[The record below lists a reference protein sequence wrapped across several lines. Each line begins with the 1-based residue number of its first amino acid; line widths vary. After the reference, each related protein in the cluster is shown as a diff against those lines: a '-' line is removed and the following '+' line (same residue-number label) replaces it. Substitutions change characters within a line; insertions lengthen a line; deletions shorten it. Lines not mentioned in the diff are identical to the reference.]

1 VTDRSTVEDHR
12 EASASRWSTGLTT
25 GLVLKLAFLGAV
37 NAFALFGLPRMIDQ
51 GAWTAVAFTVSATA
65 AIDYVYLSRRRIAL
79 KYILPGTVFLL
90 LFQVYPVLYTAYIS
104 TTNYGTGNILTK
116 DQAIDRVVANSIRSG
131 EEGERYQST
140 PLDVDGSIALLLLDS
155 EGRAFLGT
163 EEGLEPLPSPD
174 VPAGARALTVREAQ
188 DRQRELEA
196 LQIPVEV
203 GYIRVTT
210 FRSAAVVEQG
220 LVYDRDRDVMVET
233 ATGREFRPVEGAFTS
248 DDGQRLQ
255 PGWRVVVGADNFRR
269 IVEAREIRGPFLRV
283 FVWTYVFAFGSV
295 LLTFALGLMLA
306 LTLHHPRVR
315 GKKLYRSL
323 LIIPYALP
331 SFMSALIWAG
341 LMNRDF
347 GMINRMLGADVP
359 WLTDPTMAKV
369 SVLLVN
375 LWLGFPYMFLVTTGA
390 LQSIPQH
397 LREAALV
404 DGADGPTAFRRVVF
418 PLLMISV
425 SPLLIASFAFNF
437 NNFNVIYLLTRGR
450 PPIAG
455 AETPAGHTDILIS
468 YTYRLAFEG
477 GRGTDYGFAAA
488 ISVVIFMLVAT
499 FSIVSFRYTRKL
511 EDMV

>member
-1 VTDRSTVEDHR
+1 VNDDVSVADRR
-12 EASASRWSTGLTT
+12 EVPTSRRSVSLGP

-37 NAFALFGLPRMIDQ
+37 NGFALFGLPRMVEQ
-51 GAWTAVAFTVSATA
+51 GAWTAVAFTVAATA

-79 KYILPGTVFLL
+79 KYLLPGTVFLL

-104 TTNYGTGNILTK
+104 ATNYGTGNILTK
-116 DQAIDRVVANSIRSG
+116 DQAIDRVVANSIGSG
-131 EEGERYQST
+131 EEGERYAST
-140 PLDVDGSIALLLLDS
+140 PIDLDGSLALLLVDN
-155 EGRAFLGT
+155 EGRPFLGT
-163 EEGLEPLPSPD
+163 SDGLEELPSAEL
-174 VPAGARALTVREAQ
+174 PAGARELTIREAQ

-196 LQIPVEV
+196 VQVPVDE
-203 GYIRVTT
+203 GFIRVTT
-210 FRSAAVVEQG
+210 FRSAAVVQQG
-220 LVYDRDRDVMVET
+220 LVYDRDRDVMIET
-233 ATGREFRPVEGAFTS
+233 ATGIEFRPVDGTFTS
-248 DDGQRLQ
+248 DDGRRLQ
-255 PGWRVVVGADNFRR
+255 PGWRVVIGADNFRR
-269 IVEAREIRGPFLRV
+269 IIDAQEIRGPFLRV
-283 FVWTYVFAFGSV
+283 FLWTYVFAFGSV

-341 LMNRDF
+341 LLNRDF
-347 GMINRMLGADVP
+347 GMINRMLGADIP

-390 LQSIPQH
+390 LQSIPDD

-404 DGADGPTAFRRVVF
+404 DGADGPTAFRKVIF
-418 PLLMISV
+418 PLLLISV

-488 ISVVIFMLVAT
+488 ISVLIFLLVAT
-499 FSIVSFRYTRKL
+499 FSIISFRYTKKL